1 MHWNLVQFLVVDSC
15 VDSCVDACALRIRIN
30 VASPI
35 GNNVGTASS
44 FNVMYVLSTSSGIEW

>member
-1 MHWNLVQFLVVDSC
+1 MHWNLIEFLV

-44 FNVMYVLSTSSGIEW
+44 FNVMYVLSKSSGIEW